1 MNFFKILKFLLI
13 IGIIIGAFWLFFS
26 WGLLIWIRDAYDHGD
41 YGMLICAGIFAL
53 GIALVFKLTKK
64 KH

>member
-1 MNFFKILKFLLI
+1 MNFFKIFKFLLT
-13 IGIIIGAFWLFFS
+13 IGIIVGAFWISFS
-26 WGLLIWIRDAYDHGD
+26 WGLLIRIRDAYDHGD
-41 YGMLICAGIFAL
+41 YGTLICIGIFAL